1 MSAAAHQAII
11 GSVPTVRLFVYGSL
25 KRGGRHHS
33 ELAGARFLG
42 DATTAPGYSLVQLGT
57 YLALVPGGAG
67 TVVGEVFELESAR
80 LSALDAFEGPEYER
94 VSLEV
99 LLGATSTKALAYAK
113 RSR

>member
-1 MSAAAHQAII
+1 
-11 GSVPTVRLFVYGSL
+11 VRLFVYGSL

-42 DATTAPGYSLVQLGT
+42 EATTGPGYSVVQLGD
-57 YLALVPGGAG
+57 YLALLPKSEAGA
-67 TVVGEVFELESAR
+67 VLGELFELDSAR

-99 LLGATSTKALAYAK
+99 WLGATGATSTSALAYAK
-113 RSR
+113 RSREGA

>member
-1 MSAAAHQAII
+1 M
-11 GSVPTVRLFVYGSL
+11 PTVRLFVYGSL
-25 KRGGRHHS
+25 KRDGRHHS

-57 YLALVPGGAG
+57 YLALVPKGAG
-67 TVVGEVFELESAR
+67 TVVGELFELESAK
-80 LSALDAFEGPEYER
+80 LSALDDFEGPEYER

-99 LLGATSTKALAYAK
+99 LLPGASASSIKALAYAK